1 MGKVSKSLLVLG
13 VLASVSAPV
22 QPLLAATNASS
33 ENENSATENSESTT
47 KTVSG
52 SSVEL
57 SSSSSSISTSS
68 SSSNSNISSSTS
80 SSTSSSDNSTTGISS
95 STKVESSS
103 TSDSTTSSTEDA
115 KQPSTR
121 TTDEVKDEDALKA
134 NSLFGPGYYPEDFQK
149 KISFRSGRN
158 PFIRNTTSFLGGIKN
173 GLQSGWNKHGVLPS
187 VSAAQAILESGWGQS
202 RLAIDGKNLFGI
214 KGDYNGDY
222 VVMPTQEYVNG
233 CWITINAAFRKYPT
247 WNESVEDHGYFL
259 AVNPRYNN
267 LIGET
272 DYRKVT
278 KYLQQDGYATAPN
291 YSAYLNQLIQTY
303 NLTSYDTHRYSV
315 ITGNISVNYEA
326 TIAQAGRK
334 DGLFTSGP
342 YNTSAA
348 TQHQNA
354 SAKSYDNQRVRV
366 SAEAKTSTGT
376 TWVKIKLSN
385 GQEYWLDKRGIA
397 NIHSYNSISGYKT
410 VSYEATISQA
420 GRKDGLFASGPYN
433 TSAATQHQSASAKSF
448 DNQKVTALAE
458 EKTSTGVTWVR
469 VRLNNGQV
477 YWLDKRG
484 IKNIHSYNRISGYK
498 AVNYE
503 AVISQ
508 NGRKDGLFING
519 PYNTSSTTQHQ
530 NAAAKS
536 FNNQK
541 ITVSAEEKTSTGVTW
556 IRVKLNNGQQYW
568 LDKRGVRDIH
578 TYNVISDYKVVNYTG
593 TISQNGRKDGLFIN
607 GPYNTSSTTQHQNAA
622 AKSFNNQ
629 RVTVSAEE
637 KTSTG
642 VTWAKI
648 KLANGKQYWLDKRG
662 IR

>member
-68 SSSNSNISSSTS
+68 SSSNANIS

-315 ITGNISVNYEA
+315 ITSNISVNYEA
-326 TIAQAGRK
+326 SIAQAGRK

-342 YNTSAA
+342 YNTSAT

-376 TWVKIKLSN
+376 AWVKIKLSN
-385 GQEYWLDKRGIA
+385 GKEYWLDKRGIA
-397 NIHSYNSISGYKT
+397 NIHSYNSISSYKT

-578 TYNVISDYKVVNYTG
+578 VYNVISDYKVVNYTA

-607 GPYNTSSTTQHQNAA
+607 GPYNTSSTTQYQNAA

>member
-13 VLASVSAPV
+13 VLASISAPV
-22 QPLLAATNASS
+22 QPLLAATNTSS
-33 ENENSATENSESTT
+33 ENENSAAENSESTT
-47 KTVSG
+47 KMVSG

-68 SSSNSNISSSTS
+68 SSANA
-80 SSTSSSDNSTTGISS
+80 STSSSDNSTTGISS

-115 KQPSTR
+115 KQPSTG
-121 TTDEVKDEDALKA
+121 TTDEVKNEDALKA

-303 NLTSYDTHRYSV
+303 NLTSYDTHRYLS
-315 ITGNISVNYEA
+315 I
-326 TIAQAGRK
+326 
-334 DGLFTSGP
+334 
-342 YNTSAA
+342 
-348 TQHQNA
+348 
-354 SAKSYDNQRVRV
+354 V
-366 SAEAKTSTGT
+366 S
-376 TWVKIKLSN
+376 
-385 GQEYWLDKRGIA
+385 Q
-397 NIHSYNSISGYKT
+397 
-410 VSYEATISQA
+410 
-420 GRKDGLFASGPYN
+420 
-433 TSAATQHQSASAKSF
+433 
-448 DNQKVTALAE
+448 
-458 EKTSTGVTWVR
+458 
-469 VRLNNGQV
+469 
-477 YWLDKRG
+477 
-484 IKNIHSYNRISGYK
+484 
-498 AVNYE
+498 
-503 AVISQ
+503 
-508 NGRKDGLFING
+508 
-519 PYNTSSTTQHQ
+519 
-530 NAAAKS
+530 
-536 FNNQK
+536 
-541 ITVSAEEKTSTGVTW
+541 
-556 IRVKLNNGQQYW
+556 
-568 LDKRGVRDIH
+568 
-578 TYNVISDYKVVNYTG
+578 KVVNYG
-593 TISQNGRKDGLFIN
+593 GLIKQNNRNDGMYLN
-607 GPYNTSSTTQHQNAA
+607 GP
-622 AKSFNNQ
+622 
-629 RVTVSAEE
+629 
-637 KTSTG
+637 
-642 VTWAKI
+642 
-648 KLANGKQYWLDKRG
+648 
-662 IR
+662 

>member
-33 ENENSATENSESTT
+33 ENENSAAENSESTT

-68 SSSNSNISSSTS
+68 SSSNANISSSNN
-80 SSTSSSDNSTTGISS
+80 SSTSS

-103 TSDSTTSSTEDA
+103 TSGLTTSSTEDA

-315 ITGNISVNYEA
+315 ITSKTNVNYEA

-342 YNTSAA
+342 YNTSAT

-354 SAKSYDNQRVRV
+354 SAKSYDNQGVRV

-578 TYNVISDYKVVNYTG
+578 VYNVISDYKVVNYTA

-629 RVTVSAEE
+629 KITVSAEE